1 MYFTLSR
8 HLGTMPN
15 FINFYKNLISLDLNY
30 KLSLRLNFK
39 KSFTEKIQDEKKK
52 IRGGIKIFS
61 GVGLKNL

>member
-1 MYFTLSR
+1 
-8 HLGTMPN
+8 MPN